1 MVKGS
6 SENLNASIQEL
17 LVEVRDQKRQ
27 INSIQEKVRANSVNV
42 SSQVKKLKTE
52 QDYTR
57 KRPGNRVQYLF
68 NSEVQDNIKQ
78 SQWTLENNKIE
89 YLKELLQESDSKLKQ
104 RNKLIKIADSSEA
117 RWETVRQYKAN
128 TIASDSED
136 ENKIFKAES
145 HAVRKRKN
153 ALMTKIP

>member
-1 MVKGS
+1 MAEGS

-27 INSIQEKVRANSVNV
+27 INFIQEEVRANSVIV
-42 SSQVKKLKTE
+42 LSQVKKLKTE
-52 QDYTR
+52 QDYTW

-78 SQWTLENNKIE
+78 SQWFLENNKIE

-104 RNKLIKIADSSEA
+104 RNKLIQIADSSEA
-117 RWETVRQYKAN
+117 RWETVRQYEAN
-128 TIASDSED
+128 PIASDSEV
-136 ENKIFKAES
+136 ENKIFKVIFS
-145 HAVRKRKN
+145 VR
-153 ALMTKIP
+153 